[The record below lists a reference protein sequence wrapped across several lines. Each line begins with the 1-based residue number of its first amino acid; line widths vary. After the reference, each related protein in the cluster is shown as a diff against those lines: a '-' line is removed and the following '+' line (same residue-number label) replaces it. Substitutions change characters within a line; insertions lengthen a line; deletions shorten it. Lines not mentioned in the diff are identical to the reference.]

1 MKPERT
7 KEEIAE
13 LQRLCA
19 RAIWFTPK
27 IGRPNPTESVT
38 MAQAR
43 KRAKALVHHCLAKPV
58 TADG

>member
-19 RAIWFTPK
+19 KAIWFTPK
-27 IGRPNPTESVT
+27 VRGPEPTESVT
-38 MAQAR
+38 MGQAR

-58 TADG
+58 TIDA